1 MVWLGEDLISESSDR
16 LGNGALLLHWGSRF
30 PVSSDTGKG
39 CPGSSGVCLSQPRG
53 DGRSDAAQR
62 WDNRHWDV
70 LILKRYTQG
79 VGVGESHSA
88 GAGGV
93 ASVM

>member
-1 MVWLGEDLISESSDR
+1 M
-16 LGNGALLLHWGSRF
+16 
-30 PVSSDTGKG
+30 
-39 CPGSSGVCLSQPRG
+39 CLSQPRG

>member
-1 MVWLGEDLISESSDR
+1 M
-16 LGNGALLLHWGSRF
+16 
-30 PVSSDTGKG
+30 
-39 CPGSSGVCLSQPRG
+39 CLSQPRG

-70 LILKRYTQG
+70 VILKRYTQG

-88 GAGGV
+88 GAGGGGFSDV
-93 ASVM
+93 ERGETPHNASSTLGIEGSQPLCT